1 MVAVTRDRDR
11 RARRNRSPLAR
22 VQATLVPTSIITR
35 WDRALA
41 RPRRSGYAGT
51 VSFLLA
57 LIARLFEVDPAIIGE
72 IAAGDTAALRR
83 LYDRL
88 APRVRAVA
96 ARALGNAS
104 DADDVVQET
113 FVEVWHRA
121 HTFDPTRGSV
131 VSWVTMLG
139 HRRAIDRLRR
149 RGTRPTAS
157 PGGTP
162 DDATTTDSPHE
173 TAEQRQARA
182 RIAAALAELPAEQR
196 QAIELMYFEGMSQ
209 SEAAEHLGAALGT
222 FKSRVRAAMGRL
234 GTLLDELAPEAGR

>member
-1 MVAVTRDRDR
+1 M
-11 RARRNRSPLAR
+11 SSILAR
-22 VQATLVPTSIITR
+22 S
-35 WDRALA
+35 DRPLA
-41 RPRRSGYAGT
+41 RPRGSGYAEA

-57 LIARLFEVDPAIIGE
+57 WIARLFEVEPSIIAA

-88 APRVRAVA
+88 GPRVRAVA
-96 ARALGNAS
+96 GRALGNPS

-121 HTFDPTRGSV
+121 HTFDPSRGSV
-131 VSWVTMLG
+131 VSWVTMIG

-149 RGTRPTAS
+149 RGTRPTAAPS
-157 PGGTP
+157 ATAPVVAGG
-162 DDATTTDSPHE
+162 DSPHE
-173 TAEQRQARA
+173 TAADRQARA

-209 SEAAEHLGAALGT
+209 SEAAAHLGAALGT
-222 FKSRVRAAMGRL
+222 FKSRVRAAMARL
-234 GTLLDELAPEAGR
+234 GTMLDELAPEARP

>member
-1 MVAVTRDRDR
+1 M
-11 RARRNRSPLAR
+11 
-22 VQATLVPTSIITR
+22 
-35 WDRALA
+35 
-41 RPRRSGYAGT
+41 
-51 VSFLLA
+51 SFLLA
-57 LIARLFEVDPAIIGE
+57 WIARLLEIEPTVMSQ

-83 LYDRL
+83 LYDL
-88 APRVRAVA
+88 LGPRVRAVA
-96 ARALGNAS
+96 TRTLGNAS

-121 HTFDPTRGSV
+121 HTFDPTRGSI

-149 RGTRPTAS
+149 RGTRPTAA
-157 PGGTP
+157 
-162 DDATTTDSPHE
+162 ATAVTSDVASADSPHE
-173 TAEQRQARA
+173 TAAQRQARA

-234 GTLLDELAPEAGR
+234 GSLLDELAPEAGR

>member
-1 MVAVTRDRDR
+1 
-11 RARRNRSPLAR
+11 
-22 VQATLVPTSIITR
+22 
-35 WDRALA
+35 
-41 RPRRSGYAGT
+41 

-57 LIARLFEVDPAIIGE
+57 WIARLLEIEPTVMSQ
-72 IAAGDTAALRR
+72 IAAGETAALRR
-83 LYDRL
+83 LYEQL
-88 APRVRAVA
+88 GPRVRAVA
-96 ARALGNAS
+96 TRTLGSAS

-121 HTFDPTRGSV
+121 HTFDPTRGSI

-149 RGTRPTAS
+149 RGTRPTA
-157 PGGTP
+157 
-162 DDATTTDSPHE
+162 ATTAVTSEVASADSPHE
-173 TAEQRQARA
+173 TAAQRQARA

-234 GTLLDELAPEAGR
+234 GALLDELAPEAGR

>member
-1 MVAVTRDRDR
+1 M
-11 RARRNRSPLAR
+11 
-22 VQATLVPTSIITR
+22 
-35 WDRALA
+35 
-41 RPRRSGYAGT
+41 
-51 VSFLLA
+51 SFLLA

-88 APRVRAVA
+88 GPRVRAVA

-121 HTFDPTRGSV
+121 HTFDPSRGSV

-149 RGTRPTAS
+149 RGTRPTAGAGAPTPEA
-157 PGGTP
+157 PG
-162 DDATTTDSPHE
+162 ADSPHE

-182 RIAAALAELPAEQR
+182 RIVAALAELPAEQR

-209 SEAAEHLGAALGT
+209 SEAAAHLGAALGT

-234 GTLLDELAPEAGR
+234 GSLLDELAPEAGR

>member
-1 MVAVTRDRDR
+1 
-11 RARRNRSPLAR
+11 
-22 VQATLVPTSIITR
+22 
-35 WDRALA
+35 
-41 RPRRSGYAGT
+41 

-57 LIARLFEVDPAIIGE
+57 WIARLLEIEPTVMSQ
-72 IAAGDTAALRR
+72 IAAGETAALRR
-83 LYDRL
+83 LYDQL
-88 APRVRAVA
+88 GPRVRAVA
-96 ARALGNAS
+96 TRTLGSAS

-121 HTFDPTRGSV
+121 HTFDPTRGSI

-149 RGTRPTAS
+149 RGTRPTAAATVV
-157 PGGTP
+157 TP
-162 DDATTTDSPHE
+162 DATSADSPHE
-173 TAEQRQARA
+173 TAAQRQARA

-234 GTLLDELAPEAGR
+234 GSLLDELAPEAGR

>member
-1 MVAVTRDRDR
+1 
-11 RARRNRSPLAR
+11 
-22 VQATLVPTSIITR
+22 
-35 WDRALA
+35 
-41 RPRRSGYAGT
+41 

-57 LIARLFEVDPAIIGE
+57 WIARLLEIEPTVMSQ
-72 IAAGDTAALRR
+72 IAAGETAALRR
-83 LYDRL
+83 LYDQL
-88 APRVRAVA
+88 GPRVRAVA
-96 ARALGNAS
+96 TRTLGNAS

-113 FVEVWHRA
+113 FVEIWHRA
-121 HTFDPTRGSV
+121 HTFDPTRGSI

-149 RGTRPTAS
+149 RGTRPTA
-157 PGGTP
+157 
-162 DDATTTDSPHE
+162 ATTVETSDAASADSPHE
-173 TAEQRQARA
+173 TAAQRQARA

-234 GTLLDELAPEAGR
+234 GSLLDELAPEAGR

>member
-1 MVAVTRDRDR
+1 M
-11 RARRNRSPLAR
+11 
-22 VQATLVPTSIITR
+22 
-35 WDRALA
+35 
-41 RPRRSGYAGT
+41 
-51 VSFLLA
+51 SFLLA

-72 IAAGDTAALRR
+72 IAAGDTTALRR

-88 APRVRAVA
+88 GPRVRAVA

-121 HTFDPTRGSV
+121 HTFDPSRGSV

-149 RGTRPTAS
+149 RGTRPTAGAGA
-157 PGGTP
+157 PTP
-162 DDATTTDSPHE
+162 EAPDADSPHE
-173 TAEQRQARA
+173 T
-182 RIAAALAELPAEQR
+182 AEQR

-209 SEAAEHLGAALGT
+209 SEAAAHLGAALGT

-234 GTLLDELAPEAGR
+234 GSLLDELAPEAGR